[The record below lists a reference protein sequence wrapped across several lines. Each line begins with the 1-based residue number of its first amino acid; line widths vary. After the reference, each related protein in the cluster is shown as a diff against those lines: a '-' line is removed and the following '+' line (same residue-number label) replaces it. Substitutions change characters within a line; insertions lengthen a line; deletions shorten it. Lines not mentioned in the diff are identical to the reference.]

1 MATCA
6 PTMSLAVAA
15 VGPTHMEAVAEVA
28 GCDQKKVHYH
38 HLTGVQVTMSPTDQM
53 WYRIILLPPTP
64 PTNIS

>member
-28 GCDQKKVHYH
+28 GCDRKKVHYH
-38 HLTGVQVTMSPTDQM
+38 HLTGVRVTMSPTDQM
-53 WYRIILLPPTP
+53 WIILPLPTP
-64 PTNIS
+64 PTHI